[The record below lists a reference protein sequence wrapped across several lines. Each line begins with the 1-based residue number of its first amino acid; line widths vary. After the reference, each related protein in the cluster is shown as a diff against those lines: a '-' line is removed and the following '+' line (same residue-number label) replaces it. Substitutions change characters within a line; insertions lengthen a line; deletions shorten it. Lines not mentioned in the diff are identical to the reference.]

1 MAIRTA
7 EAEWNG
13 NLAQGSGQIRLG
25 SGAYEGP
32 YNFRSRMGDGK
43 GANPEELLGAAHAG
57 CFSMELVLELTKAGF
72 PVQRIH
78 TTAKFISKSGRANGP
93 FAGSISKRKHGSRIL
108 RREPSKSTRRAP
120 RRTVQC
126 REPCRASTSI
136 YTPNCSK

>member
-1 MAIRTA
+1 MTIRLA

-43 GANPEELLGAAHAG
+43 GTNPEELLGAAHAG
-57 CFSMELVLELTKAGF
+57 CFSMALVLELTKAGF

-78 TTAKFISKSGRANGP
+78 TRAKVHFEEREGEW
-93 FAGSISKRKHGSRIL
+93 SIRRIDLEAQHGSRIS

-136 YTPNCSK
+136 CMPNSSN